1 MTMPRVRWIVTGV
14 VLFAAFLWL
23 GFLVDRQPLQL
34 DVEVATALRGQ
45 DTHPAGQ
52 IAGVVTNVLGP
63 VLPYVLGV
71 VLLAIVLRDR
81 SQLSLCVRLAVVLVL
96 CRLTSL
102 AFKPVFQR
110 QRPRVYPDL
119 SYPSGHVV
127 SVATTSLV
135 VVLLCA
141 WLRPRAVRWAIWLSA
156 AATVLAAAC
165 RIVLGVHWVTDTIG
179 AVLAVLGVGLVSA
192 TALRLVPFPV
202 RERRSLDG

>member
-23 GFLVDRQPLQL
+23 GSLVDRQPLQL
-34 DVEVATALRGQ
+34 DVEVATSLQGQ
-45 DTHPAGQ
+45 DTRPAGQ
-52 IAGVVTNVLGP
+52 VAGVVTNVLGP

-71 VLLAIVLRDR
+71 VLAAIVLRDR
-81 SQLSLCVRLAVVLVL
+81 SQLSLCVRLAAVLVL

-127 SVATTSLV
+127 SVAATSLV
-135 VVLLCA
+135 VVLLCV
-141 WLRPRAVRWAIWLSA
+141 WLRPRFVRWAIWISA

-192 TALRLVPFPV
+192 TALRLIPFPA

>member
-1 MTMPRVRWIVTGV
+1 MPRFRWIVVGV
-14 VLFAAFLWL
+14 VLFAAFLGL
-23 GFLVDRQPLQL
+23 GLLVDRQPLQL
-34 DVEVATALRGQ
+34 DAEVATALRGQ
-45 DTHPAGQ
+45 DTRLAGQ

-63 VLPYVLGV
+63 VLPYVLGA

-81 SQLSLCVRLAVVLVL
+81 SRLSLCVRLAVVLLL
-96 CRLTSL
+96 CRFTSL

-141 WLRPRAVRWAIWLSA
+141 WLRPRFVRWAIGISA

-165 RIVLGVHWVTDTIG
+165 RIVLGVHWVTDTVG

-192 TALRLVPFPV
+192 TALRLIPVPPG
-202 RERRSLDG
+202 ERRSLER